1 MTASALIGLQWGD
14 EGKGKMVDILAADAD
29 LVVRCQ
35 GGSNAGHTVEVGGEK
50 SVLHLVP
57 SGILAP
63 EVRCLIGHGV
73 VLDAEQLLKE
83 IETLEERGVAIA
95 GRLLVSDRAHLV
107 FPVHRELDRAQESR
121 RAKGKIG
128 TTGKGIG
135 PTYEDKVA
143 RCGIRVGDL
152 AEGRDLEE
160 RVRRN
165 LEAKRPRLEA
175 LGCEVPT
182 VEAMSAFAR
191 DMGRRLAS
199 YVVDGVELVHAAR
212 RAGER
217 IFLEGAQGSLL
228 DVDLGTYPF
237 VTSSNANVG
246 GLLSGSGLPAN
257 AIGRVVGVSKAYTT
271 RVGSGPFPTEL
282 EDATG
287 DRLRERGNE
296 FGSTTGRPRRCG
308 WFDGPAAR
316 FACEVNGVT
325 DIALTKVDVLSGFE
339 KIGFAVAYEGPDG
352 ARREGVPGSVEDLAG
367 MRPVYEWLPG
377 WEGELGDVRRAEDLP
392 ATLLEYVRVVED
404 YCRARVRWIGV
415 GPGRE
420 HIVDR
425 GES

>member
-83 IETLEERGVAIA
+83 IETLEARGVQVA
-95 GRLLVSDRAHLV
+95 GRLFVSDRAHLV
-107 FPVHRELDRAQESR
+107 FPVHRALDQAQESK

-135 PTYEDKVA
+135 PAYEDKVA

-152 AEGRDLEE
+152 MRGQDLEGRITRTLD
-160 RVRRN
+160 
-165 LEAKRPRLEA
+165 AKRPRLES
-175 LGCEVPT
+175 LGCSVPA
-182 VEAMSAFAR
+182 VAEMRSFAEE
-191 DMGRRLAS
+191 MGRRLAP
-199 YVVDGVELVHAAR
+199 YVVDGVEVVHAAR

-228 DVDLGTYPF
+228 DIDLGTYPF
-237 VTSSNANVG
+237 VTSSNANIG

-257 AIGRVVGVSKAYTT
+257 AVGRVVGVSKAYTT

-287 DRLRERGNE
+287 NRLRERGNE

-316 FACEVNGVT
+316 FACAVNGVT
-325 DIALTKVDVLSGFE
+325 DIALTKVDVMSGFE

-352 ARREGVPGSVEDLAG
+352 QRSESVPGSVEEYAAK
-367 MRPVYEWLPG
+367 RPVYEWLAG
-377 WEGELGDVRRAEDLP
+377 WEGDLGGARREADLP
-392 ATLLEYVRVVED
+392 ASLLDYIRAVED
-404 YCRARVRWIGV
+404 YCHARVRWIGV

-425 GES
+425 GEA